1 MNFMG
6 QEGMLKESI
15 DSNLLIQLN
24 QEKLIISLDYQKF
37 NSQCHEIDMALAKYS
52 YFLRVLELKSKF
64 RHLALKNPKNKI
76 LLDNYLVVQSN
87 NITF

>member
-1 MNFMG
+1 MG

-37 NSQCHEIDMALAKYS
+37 NSQYHEIDM
-52 YFLRVLELKSKF
+52 
-64 RHLALKNPKNKI
+64 H
-76 LLDNYLVVQSN
+76 
-87 NITF
+87 

>member
-24 QEKLIISLDYQKF
+24 QEKLIISLDYQKCK
-37 NSQCHEIDMALAKYS
+37 SQCHEINMALAKYS

-64 RHLALKNPKNKI
+64 RHLALKNLKNKI
-76 LLDNYLVVQSN
+76 L
-87 NITF
+87 